1 MTIFFLKEALQS
13 LRNMETIEPEEPSD
27 QILQETDPF
36 PPAIKNAE
44 EQLEYKSHLASF
56 RFTDIQLESEEQNLH
71 NQHLHAHFPS
81 IQMQSRDKDPCNEYN
96 TTQKTEG
103 RESSKNGHGDSDI
116 LCGPTIERRVTWNHK
131 LQSQKNLNGPGYL
144 LVSGLRENSV
154 LNPLSPGQ
162 FVLPNK
168 FVPFESAISI
178 TQPHSQKP
186 DLRQDSLSC
195 QSGDEN
201 GFLSESQTFT
211 RILKSPRLRRKR
223 HISSQLSA
231 SLQGSRRTS
240 SEVESLMMFPN
251 RNSESVSDSNENHNI
266 YKPSNTS
273 PKTQNHLVLKLG
285 SLKQNRGVFWNIQTE
300 RLSESESELTK
311 ERNKQNSQKTP
322 KIKTQRSESLP
333 EMKSSPLQ
341 GLLNRAKERERE
353 RGIAKRDEK
362 HLEKTSLKRSN
373 NVRTTL
379 LSPSEGEKEAAAE
392 ERELF
397 RSRWYVSNAGTE
409 TNVDNSDK
417 DRKNRYFFCLEKV
430 RPPLHCEIDLIV
442 DGFVSLFLL
451 LFFIT

>member
-1 MTIFFLKEALQS
+1 
-13 LRNMETIEPEEPSD
+13 METIEPEEPSD
-27 QILQETDPF
+27 QFLEETDPF
-36 PPAIKNAE
+36 PPAIENTE
-44 EQLEYKSHLASF
+44 EQLEYKSHFVSF

-96 TTQKTEG
+96 TTRKTEG
-103 RESSKNGHGDSDI
+103 RESSKNGRGDSDI
-116 LCGPTIERRVTWNHK
+116 LCGPTIERRVTWNRK
-131 LQSQKNLNGPGYL
+131 LQSPKKSNGPGYL

-154 LNPLSPGQ
+154 LNQSSSGQ

-201 GFLSESQTFT
+201 EFLSESQTFT
-211 RILKSPRLRRKR
+211 RILKSPRFRRKR
-223 HISSQLSA
+223 QIGSQPST
-231 SLQGSRRTS
+231 SLQGSRRMS

-251 RNSESVSDSNENHNI
+251 RSSKSVSESNENHNI
-266 YKPSNTS
+266 YEPSNTS
-273 PKTQNHLVLKLG
+273 SKTQNHLVLKLG

-311 ERNKQNSQKTP
+311 ETNKRNSQKTP
-322 KIKTQRSESLP
+322 KIKPQRSESLP

-341 GLLNRAKERERE
+341 SLLNRAKERERE

-362 HLEKTSLKRSN
+362 HLEKASKRSD

-379 LSPSEGEKEAAAE
+379 PSEGEKEAAAE
-392 ERELF
+392 ERERF
-397 RSRWYVSNAGTE
+397 RSRRYVSNAGTE
-409 TNVDNSDK
+409 TDVDIRDN
-417 DRKNRYFFCLEKV
+417 DRKNRYLFCLEKV

-451 LFFIT
+451 LLFIFFITSLNLHV